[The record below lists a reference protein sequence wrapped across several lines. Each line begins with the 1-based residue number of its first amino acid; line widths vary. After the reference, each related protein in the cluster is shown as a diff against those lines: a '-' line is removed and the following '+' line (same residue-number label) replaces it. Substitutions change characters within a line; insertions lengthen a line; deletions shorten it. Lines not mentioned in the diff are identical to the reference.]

1 MRLKRLD
8 LTRYGKF
15 TGHVIDFG
23 DRPNGGPDLHFIYGP
38 NEAGKSTA
46 LAAYL
51 DLLFKIG
58 NHYNFL
64 HDYDAMRVGACLEF
78 DGGVQEFVRIKRN
91 RNDLL
96 DGNGLPISE
105 AIIAGQLGGI
115 DRQSYRAMFSLD
127 DDTLEAGGESILA
140 SKGDLG
146 QLLFSASAGLADL
159 SRTLTG
165 LRTDADSYYRPGARS
180 GNLQDFKKH
189 LAELKAQRE
198 QSDTIASRYA
208 HLIEARDRTWAQYD
222 EAIASRTAI
231 RTRIDEIQSQLNAL
245 PRLTALRDAREQL
258 LSLGDPPTPPDGW
271 PELLRELQK
280 TETELTVRLD
290 AADLDVPRKSSELET
305 IVVDEAALAIADRV
319 ARLGPL
325 HARHLTA
332 EADVPDRAQN
342 VRELDL
348 EITGILGRIGRDLD
362 PAPER
367 LLLDAATVG
376 TLNDLIAKRSGIET
390 ALRSAAQELSEAQYE
405 LDEALTRLRETD
417 VKTGTR
423 RSDASLA
430 ALAAVVATLHASDH
444 AARRLSAARSVD
456 ALQEALAGQLRALHP
471 WHGDIDQLAVAQVP
485 GPSDLSRWKS
495 ALAKAVA
502 DNDLYQAEDERLTTE
517 RLRLEA
523 EHAAIVK
530 VTNDHDAAATRAARE
545 AAWASHRLKLDAA
558 SADLFEA
565 ALRRDDLVME
575 ARLNLQAH
583 VAQLQESGRS
593 LARAEAAA
601 KRAVELHLT
610 AAAAL
615 QRVRD
620 EIAAA
625 VAPFLPG
632 SVSVDQFEAWLAKRD
647 KALETNEQLRQ
658 AGRELRDAEAY
669 AVDARQRLIRALD
682 AAGVPHDPDAS
693 IDALRA
699 MAQAMLDSETQ
710 LKALRTEVERCQ
722 RNAKLR
728 ERNHATATAR
738 DQEWQAAWQTVCSG
752 CWLGETGSSPPL
764 ATVREILPAI
774 EDLRRAIGQR
784 AGLIERIDAM
794 RADQAAFADAVDAI
808 AGELGLYGDVPL
820 DLERMLLD
828 RVLAATTA
836 QTARAAKAR
845 ELEHAIEQRRQL
857 TEAREIHDRRKAEMT
872 GFFGVGSLNEVAG
885 KLSDVER
892 KTALLRQADEATR
905 ELLDILRLPSV
916 EAAESILDNAD
927 RTTLQTELIEL
938 KARFDDQDGR
948 SHELFSLHSKA
959 RDQVEAVGGDE
970 AVAKIEEERR
980 TTLLEIE
987 EGARRYLRLRFGIV
1001 AAEQALRSYRQH
1013 HRNSMIRDAAAAFRT
1028 ISRGAYTDLVTQTNK
1043 DKEDLIAIEPDGR
1056 SKIVSVLSKGTRFQ
1070 LYFALRVAGYHEFAR
1085 MRPPVPFIADDIM
1098 ETFDNFRAEEAIR
1111 LLAGMGEV
1119 GQVIYLTHHLHLC
1132 DIARRICPG
1141 IRVHEIP
1148 VASQ

>member
-23 DRPNGGPDLHFIYGP
+23 DRPDGGPDLHFIYGP

-46 LAAYL
+46 LAAFL

-64 HDYDAMRVGACLEF
+64 HEYDAMRVGACLEF
-78 DGGVQEFVRIKRN
+78 DGGVHEFVRIKRN

-159 SRTLTG
+159 SRTLTD
-165 LRTDADSYYRPGARS
+165 LRTEADGYYRFHART
-180 GNLQDFKKH
+180 GELQTLKTR
-189 LAELKAQRE
+189 LTELKAERE
-198 QSDTIASRYA
+198 RSDTIASRYA
-208 HLIEARDRTWAQYD
+208 QLIESRDRSWAQYN

-231 RTRIDEIQSQLNAL
+231 HARIDEIQSQLNAL
-245 PRLTALRDAREQL
+245 PRLAALRDAREQL
-258 LSLGDPPTPPDGW
+258 LTLGNPPMPPDGW

-280 TETELTVRLD
+280 TETELAVRLST
-290 AADLDVPRKSSELET
+290 AGLEIPLKSSELET

-319 ARLGPL
+319 ERLGPL
-325 HARHLTA
+325 HARHVTA
-332 EADVPDRAQN
+332 EADIPDRAQK

-348 EITGILGRIGRDLD
+348 EITGILGRIGRATD

-376 TLNDLIAKRSGIET
+376 ALNDLIAKRSGVDT
-390 ALRSAAQELSEAQYE
+390 ALQSATQELSDAKYE
-405 LDEALTRLRETD
+405 LEEALSRLREAD
-417 VKTGTR
+417 VKTGPQR
-423 RSDASLA
+423 NDASLV
-430 ALAAVVATLHASDH
+430 ALTGVVATLHANDH
-444 AARRLSAARSVD
+444 AARRRAAERSLD
-456 ALQEALAGQLRALHP
+456 ALQEALAGQLRTLHP
-471 WHGDIDQLAVAQVP
+471 WHGDIEQLAAAQAP

-530 VTNDHDAAATRAARE
+530 VTNEHDAAAIRAARE
-545 AAWASHRLKLDAA
+545 AAWAGHRRKLDAA

-583 VAQLQESGRS
+583 VAQLQESSRS
-593 LARAEAAA
+593 LARAEADA
-601 KRAVELHLT
+601 KRAAELRIT

-615 QRVRD
+615 QGVND

-647 KALETNEQLRQ
+647 KALETNEQLQQSR
-658 AGRELRDAEAY
+658 RELRDAEAY
-669 AVDARQRLIRALD
+669 TADARQRLISALD
-682 AAGVPHDPDAS
+682 AAGMPHDPDAS
-693 IDALRA
+693 VDALRA
-699 MAQAMLDSETQ
+699 MAQAMLDGETQ
-710 LKALRTEVERCQ
+710 LTALRTEAERCQ

-728 ERNHATATAR
+728 ERNHTTATMR
-738 DQEWQAAWQTVCSG
+738 DQEWQAGWQTVCSG

-764 ATVREILPAI
+764 ATVREILLAI

-794 RADQAAFADAVDAI
+794 RADQAAFRDAVDAI

-820 DLERMLLD
+820 DLERMLID
-828 RVLAATTA
+828 RVHAATTA
-836 QTARAAKAR
+836 RTTRAAKMR
-845 ELEHAIEQRRQL
+845 ELEQAIEQRRQL
-857 TEAREIHDRRKAEMT
+857 AEEREIHDRRKAEMT
-872 GFFGVGSLNEVAG
+872 GFFSVDSLNEVAG

-892 KTALLRQADEATR
+892 QTALLRQADDATR
-905 ELLDILRLPSV
+905 DILDMLRLPSV
-916 EAAESILDNAD
+916 EAAESVLDNAD
-927 RTTLQTELIEL
+927 RTTLQAELIEL
-938 KARFDDQDGR
+938 KARFDDQDRR
-948 SHELFSLHSKA
+948 SRELFSLHSKA
-959 RDQVEAVGGDE
+959 ADQVEAVGGDE
-970 AVAKIEEERR
+970 AVAKIEEQRR
-980 TTLLEIE
+980 TVLLEIE

-1013 HRNSMIRDAAAAFRT
+1013 HRNSMIRHASAAFRT
-1028 ISRGAYTDLVTQTNK
+1028 ISRGAYIDLVTQTNK

-1111 LLAGMGEV
+1111 LLASMGEV

-1132 DIARRICPG
+1132 EIAQRICPEV
-1141 IRVHEIP
+1141 RVHEIP
-1148 VASQ
+1148 LASQ